1 MLEYKETSIFCHQ
14 LVVYDGK
21 KFLLDASTMK
31 PKLYYWGWPTEVI
44 TIEMMEV
51 DKKVE
56 IPGTPINKLNGG
68 TAAIIVQPFVGVVY
82 SLLKKLFSEYAISQ
96 QIFLK
101 IILFVVAM
109 LISFVLFRFSIE
121 KARKKVKNLF
131 PTATKRYR
139 VTFKPIPERKQI
151 FDAHLLNVVLL
162 ACLAMYLFN
171 NNGQEE
177 IFLVIGGILTAFLLT
192 FEFGKVPVLLGA
204 KTGNLRLDSVEEIVI
219 EISN

>member
-14 LVVYDGK
+14 LVEYDGK

-31 PKLYYWGWPTEVI
+31 PKLYYWGLPTETI
-44 TIEMMEV
+44 TVEMMEV

-68 TAAIIVQPFVGVVY
+68 TAAILVQPFVGVVY
-82 SLLKKLFSEYAISQ
+82 SLFKKLFSEYAISQ

-101 IILFVVAM
+101 IVLFVVAI
-109 LISFVLFRFSIE
+109 LISFVFFRFSIE

-131 PTATKRYR
+131 PTARKRYR

-151 FDAHLLNVVLL
+151 FDAHLLNVVLE
-162 ACLAMYLFN
+162 
-171 NNGQEE
+171 G

-219 EISN
+219 EKSN

>member
-14 LVVYDGK
+14 LVEYDGK

-31 PKLYYWGWPTEVI
+31 PKLYYWGLPTEEI
-44 TIEMMEV
+44 TVEMMEV
-51 DKKVE
+51 DKKVT
-56 IPGTPINKLNGG
+56 IPGTPINKIKGG

-82 SLLKKLFSEYAISQ
+82 RLLQNLFSEYDISQ

-101 IILFVVAM
+101 MVLFMVAM
-109 LISFVLFRFSIE
+109 LISFAFFRFSIA

-131 PTATKRYR
+131 PTATKRY
-139 VTFKPIPERKQI
+139 KPIPERKQI

-171 NNGQEE
+171 NNGQEG
-177 IFLVIGGILTAFLLT
+177 IFLVIGGILMAFLLT

-219 EISN
+219 EKSN

>member
-1 MLEYKETSIFCHQ
+1 MTLEYNETSIFCHQ
-14 LVVYDGK
+14 LVEYDGK

-31 PKLYYWGWPTEVI
+31 PKLYYWGLPTKDI
-44 TIEMMEV
+44 TVEMMEV

-56 IPGTPINKLNGG
+56 IPGTRINKLNGK
-68 TAAIIVQPFVGVVY
+68 TAAIIVQPFVGVVN
-82 SLLKKLFSEYAISQ
+82 SQLKNLFREYAISQ

-101 IILFVVAM
+101 LILFVVAM
-109 LISFVLFRFSIE
+109 FISYLLFLFSRG

-131 PTATKRYR
+131 PTATKRYI

-171 NNGQEE
+171 NNGQEG
-177 IFLVIGGILTAFLLT
+177 IFLMIGGILMAFILT
-192 FEFGKVPVLLGA
+192 FEFGRVPVLLGA
-204 KTGNLRLDSVEEIVI
+204 KTGNLRLDSVQEIR
-219 EISN
+219 

>member
-1 MLEYKETSIFCHQ
+1 MTLEYKETSIFCHQ
-14 LVVYDGK
+14 LVEYDGK

-31 PKLYYWGWPTEVI
+31 PKLYYWGLPTEAI
-44 TIEMMEV
+44 TVEMMEV

-56 IPGTPINKLNGG
+56 IPGTPINKINGG
-68 TAAIIVQPFVGVVY
+68 TAAIVVQPFIGVVY
-82 SLLKKLFSEYAISQ
+82 SLLKNLFREYAISQ

-101 IILFVVAM
+101 LVLFVVAM
-109 LISFVLFRFSIE
+109 FISYLLFRFSLG

-139 VTFKPIPERKQI
+139 MTFKPIPKRKQI

-162 ACLAMYLFN
+162 ACLSIYLFTN
-171 NNGQEE
+171 DGKEG
-177 IFLVIGGILTAFLLT
+177 IFLVIGCMLTAFLLI

-204 KTGNLRLDSVEEIVI
+204 KTGNLIFEGIQEIR
-219 EISN
+219 

>member
-14 LVVYDGK
+14 LVEYDGK

-31 PKLYYWGWPTEVI
+31 PKLYYWGLPTEAI
-44 TIEMMEV
+44 TVEMMEV

-56 IPGTPINKLNGG
+56 IPGTPINKINGG
-68 TAAIIVQPFVGVVY
+68 TAAIVVQPFIGVVY
-82 SLLKKLFSEYAISQ
+82 SLLKNLFREYAISQ

-101 IILFVVAM
+101 LVLFVVAM
-109 LISFVLFRFSIE
+109 FISYLLFRFSLG

-139 VTFKPIPERKQI
+139 MTFKPIPKRKQI

-162 ACLAMYLFN
+162 ACLSIYLFTN
-171 NNGQEE
+171 DGKEG
-177 IFLVIGGILTAFLLT
+177 IFLVIGCMLTAFLLI

-204 KTGNLRLDSVEEIVI
+204 KTGNLIFEGIQEIR
-219 EISN
+219 

>member
-1 MLEYKETSIFCHQ
+1 MTLEYNETSIFCHQ
-14 LVVYDGK
+14 LVEYDGK

-31 PKLYYWGWPTEVI
+31 PKLYYWGLPTKDI
-44 TIEMMEV
+44 TVEMMEV

-56 IPGTPINKLNGG
+56 IPGTRINKLNGT
-68 TAAIIVQPFVGVVY
+68 TAAIIVQPFVGVVN
-82 SLLKKLFSEYAISQ
+82 SQLKNLFREYAISQ

-101 IILFVVAM
+101 LILFVVAM
-109 LISFVLFRFSIE
+109 FISYLLFLFSRG

-131 PTATKRYR
+131 PTATKRYI

-171 NNGQEE
+171 NNGQEG
-177 IFLVIGGILTAFLLT
+177 IFLMIGGILMAFILT
-192 FEFGKVPVLLGA
+192 FEFGRVPVLLGA
-204 KTGNLRLDSVEEIVI
+204 KTGNLRLDSVQEIR
-219 EISN
+219 

>member
-14 LVVYDGK
+14 LVEYNGK

-31 PKLYYWGWPTEVI
+31 PKLYYWGLPTEAI
-44 TIEMMEV
+44 TVEMMEV

-56 IPGTPINKLNGG
+56 IPGTPINKINGG
-68 TAAIIVQPFVGVVY
+68 TAAIVVQPFIGVVY
-82 SLLKKLFSEYAISQ
+82 SLLKNLFREYAISQ

-101 IILFVVAM
+101 LVLFVVAM
-109 LISFVLFRFSIE
+109 FISYLLFRFSLG

-139 VTFKPIPERKQI
+139 MTFKPIPKRKQI

-162 ACLAMYLFN
+162 ACLSIYLFTN
-171 NNGQEE
+171 DGKEG
-177 IFLVIGGILTAFLLT
+177 IFLVIGCMLTAFLLI

-204 KTGNLRLDSVEEIVI
+204 KTGNLIFEGIQEIR
-219 EISN
+219 

>member
-1 MLEYKETSIFCHQ
+1 MTLEYNETSIFCHQ
-14 LVVYDGK
+14 LVEYDGK

-31 PKLYYWGWPTEVI
+31 PKLYYWGLPTKDI
-44 TIEMMEV
+44 TVELMEV

-56 IPGTPINKLNGG
+56 IPGTRINKLNGT
-68 TAAIIVQPFVGVVY
+68 TAAIIVQPFVGVVN
-82 SLLKKLFSEYAISQ
+82 SQLKNLFREYAISQ

-101 IILFVVAM
+101 LILFVVAM
-109 LISFVLFRFSIE
+109 FISYLLFLFSRG

-131 PTATKRYR
+131 PTATKRYI

-171 NNGQEE
+171 NNGQEG
-177 IFLVIGGILTAFLLT
+177 IFLMIGGILMAFILT
-192 FEFGKVPVLLGA
+192 FEFGRVPVLLGA
-204 KTGNLRLDSVEEIVI
+204 KTGNLRLDSVQEIR
-219 EISN
+219 

>member
-1 MLEYKETSIFCHQ
+1 MTLEYKETSIFCHQ
-14 LVVYDGK
+14 LVEYDGK

-31 PKLYYWGWPTEVI
+31 PKLYYWGLPTEAI
-44 TIEMMEV
+44 TVEMMEV

-56 IPGTPINKLNGG
+56 IPGTRINKLNGT
-68 TAAIIVQPFVGVVY
+68 TAAIIVQPFVGVVN
-82 SLLKKLFSEYAISQ
+82 SQLKNLFREYAISQ

-101 IILFVVAM
+101 LILFVVAM
-109 LISFVLFRFSIE
+109 FISYLLFLFSRG

-131 PTATKRYR
+131 PTVTKRYI

-171 NNGQEE
+171 NNGQEG
-177 IFLVIGGILTAFLLT
+177 IFLMIGGILMAFILT
-192 FEFGKVPVLLGA
+192 FEFGRVPVLLGA
-204 KTGNLRLDSVEEIVI
+204 KTGNLRLDSVQEIR
-219 EISN
+219 

>member
-1 MLEYKETSIFCHQ
+1 M
-14 LVVYDGK
+14 
-21 KFLLDASTMK
+21 
-31 PKLYYWGWPTEVI
+31 
-44 TIEMMEV
+44 
-51 DKKVE
+51 
-56 IPGTPINKLNGG
+56 GG
-68 TAAIIVQPFVGVVY
+68 QQPIIVQPFVGVVY
-82 SLLKKLFSEYAISQ
+82 ILLKKLFSEYDISQ

-101 IILFVVAM
+101 MVLFMVAM
-109 LISFVLFRFSIE
+109 LISFAFFRFSIA

-171 NNGQEE
+171 NNGQEG

-204 KTGNLRLDSVEEIVI
+204 KTGNLQFDSVQEIR
-219 EISN
+219 

>member
-1 MLEYKETSIFCHQ
+1 MTLEYNETSIFCHQ
-14 LVVYDGK
+14 LVEYDGK

-31 PKLYYWGWPTEVI
+31 PKLYYWGLPTKDI
-44 TIEMMEV
+44 TVEMMEV

-56 IPGTPINKLNGG
+56 IPGTRINKLNGT
-68 TAAIIVQPFVGVVY
+68 TAAIIVQPFVGVVN
-82 SLLKKLFSEYAISQ
+82 SQLKNLFREYAISQ

-101 IILFVVAM
+101 LILFVVAM
-109 LISFVLFRFSIE
+109 FISYLLFLFSRG

-131 PTATKRYR
+131 PTATKRYI

-171 NNGQEE
+171 NNGQEG
-177 IFLVIGGILTAFLLT
+177 IFLMIGGILMAFILT
-192 FEFGKVPVLLGA
+192 FEFGRVPVLLGA
-204 KTGNLRLDSVEEIVI
+204 KTGNPRLDSVQEIR
-219 EISN
+219 